1 MRPRHWLKNGFVL
14 APVVFSGHLLDAAA
28 LGRAAAAA
36 AAFCLASSAGYLVN
50 DVADRDADAADPAK
64 RLRPVAAGEMA
75 PRTALAWAAALA
87 VAAVAA
93 SAAVGVAVAAAA
105 AAYLLLTV
113 SYSAGLKRVPVL
125 EAMVLAGGFLLRLL
139 GGAAAVPVRA
149 SAWLLI
155 CGFLL
160 ALLLA
165 FGKRMPEAARGGSR
179 AARYPDAFLSR
190 AVTLLAGA
198 TVVTYV
204 IYTVAPETVA
214 NLGSRALLATAPLVL
229 FGVLRYLLL
238 LDRDGVRDPTEALT
252 ADRPLLVTVALWAA
266 AAAVIVSAAAG

>member
-1 MRPRHWLKNGFVL
+1 MRPHHWLKNGFVL

-28 LGRAAAAA
+28 AGRAGVAA

-50 DVADRDADAADPAK
+50 DVADRTADAGDPVK
-64 RLRPVAAGEMA
+64 SRRPVAAAEMTPQA
-75 PRTALAWAAALA
+75 ALSWAVALA
-87 VAAVAA
+87 VAAL
-93 SAAVGVAVAAAA
+93 AAAA
-105 AAYLLLTV
+105 AVRPDVAIAVAAYLVLTA
-113 SYSAGLKRVPVL
+113 SYSVALKKVPVL

-139 GGAAAVPVRA
+139 AGAAAVPVRA

-155 CGFLL
+155 CGCLL

-165 FGKRMPEAARGGSR
+165 FGKRMPEAGRDGARG
-179 AARYPDAFLSR
+179 ARYPAAFLSR

-214 NLGSRALLATAPLVL
+214 NIGSRALLATAPLVL

-238 LDRDGVRDPTEALT
+238 LDRDGGRDPTEALT
-252 ADRPLLVTVALWAA
+252 SDRALLATVVLWAV
-266 AAAVIVSAAAG
+266 AAAVIVSAATG